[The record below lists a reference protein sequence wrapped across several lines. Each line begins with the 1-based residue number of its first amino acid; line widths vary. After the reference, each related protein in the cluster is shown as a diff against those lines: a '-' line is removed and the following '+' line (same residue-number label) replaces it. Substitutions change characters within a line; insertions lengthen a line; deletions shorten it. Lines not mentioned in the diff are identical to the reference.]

1 MSDSYDHTTSIGCT
15 NCGSGDP
22 TGIQVICGYSC
33 SYCTAGGTTTAAT
46 TTTST
51 TTTTT
56 PTPSCKS
63 GGCITGV
70 TDGTGDCTADISS
83 TSECENILPLVC
95 KSDGV
100 SDSYD
105 HTTSIGCSN
114 CGSGGSSSLQSL
126 CSWSCS
132 YCKASSETT
141 VTTTVATTTTT
152 QNTCKYDYAK
162 RNWDIVYI
170 YIIVF
175 SKLLYNFL
183 LIYVSFSV
191 RDWLLPN
198 KRGISLLCL
207 VWLLRWVHWCNLWRE
222 YTDGLNDWIP
232 NMDANKLSRL
242 GCNLNEYVYVIR
254 SNDPFSRV

>member
-1 MSDSYDHTTSIGCT
+1 MPLVCKSGGVSDSYDHTTSIGCT

-162 RNWDIVYI
+162 RN
-170 YIIVF
+170 
-175 SKLLYNFL
+175 
-183 LIYVSFSV
+183 
-191 RDWLLPN
+191 
-198 KRGISLLCL
+198 
-207 VWLLRWVHWCNLWRE
+207 
-222 YTDGLNDWIP
+222 
-232 NMDANKLSRL
+232 
-242 GCNLNEYVYVIR
+242 
-254 SNDPFSRV
+254 